1 MMAKMYW
8 CEVKVELPAD
18 VAEVAAEIF
27 QEEGAGGVVFDDPE
41 ILNQVDLG
49 DDEFIGREFRE
60 SLPERF
66 GLRVYFVVDD
76 RLGERLDRCRE
87 RLGKQLGLER
97 EFGLKQIRE
106 EEWAD
111 SWKQYFKPEQIG
123 TVVIKPSWEEY
134 HPQPGEQVVEL
145 DPGMAFGTGTHP
157 TTRLCVELL
166 QELID
171 RPLRVLDL
179 GTGSGILA
187 VVAVKLGAAT
197 VTATDIDPVAV
208 RIAADNARINGVAGQ
223 VRTMEADLLGVDL
236 PEPFDLVVAN
246 IIANAILKVVPGVP
260 RVLKPGGIFL
270 CSGIIEERFPEV
282 QAELER
288 QGFQIERVLRR
299 DGWVAAVG
307 RNGTVAGGCRP

>member
-1 MMAKMYW
+1 MMGEMYW
-8 CEVKVELPAD
+8 CEVKVELPAE

-41 ILNQVDLG
+41 ILSQVDLG
-49 DDEFIGREFRE
+49 DDEFIGKEFRE

-66 GLRVYFVVDD
+66 GLRVYFAVDD
-76 RLGERLDRCRE
+76 RLGERLDRCKE
-87 RLGKQLGLER
+87 RLGKQLGLDR
-97 EFGLKQIRE
+97 EFILKQIRE

-111 SWKQYFKPEQIG
+111 SWKQYFKPERIG
-123 TVVIKPSWEEY
+123 TVVIKPSWEDY
-134 HPQPGEQVVEL
+134 QPQPGERIVEL

-187 VVAVKLGAAT
+187 VVAVKLGAAA

-208 RIAADNARINGVAGQ
+208 RIAADNARVNGVADR
-223 VRTMEADLLGVDL
+223 VRTIEADLLGADL
-236 PEPFDLVVAN
+236 PERFDLVVAN
-246 IIANAILKVVPGVP
+246 IIANAILKVIPGVP
-260 RVLKPGGIFL
+260 RVLAPEGLFL

-282 QAELER
+282 QTELER
-288 QGFQIERVLRR
+288 QGFQIAKVLRR

-307 RNGTVAGGCRP
+307 RSGAVAGEIRS